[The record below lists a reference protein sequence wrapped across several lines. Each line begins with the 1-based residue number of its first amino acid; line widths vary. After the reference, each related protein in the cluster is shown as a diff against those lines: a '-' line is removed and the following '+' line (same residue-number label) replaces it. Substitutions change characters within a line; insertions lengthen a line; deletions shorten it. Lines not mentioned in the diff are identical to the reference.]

1 MCQPKPI
8 AMKKNRL
15 LFTILALGILSCH
28 ACSKAPLNEAEGSY
42 FLHENTSVVFE
53 DQGYMLK
60 DLEGNISIACF
71 SGPKV
76 IGEERDCINI
86 LVPKDRYSL
95 NNNRLTF
102 RSSFDAD
109 IRFFSKHY
117 EYGGHAI
124 VFVHFQQNTRVHIS
138 GSITNDTSND
148 MFQEGAVYPCP
159 VSISFTLED
168 GTPIRLKMNT
178 VTVSDEMTLIDGWL

>member
-1 MCQPKPI
+1 
-8 AMKKNRL
+8 MKSTRI
-15 LFTILALGILSCH
+15 LFPLLALCIFTCL
-28 ACSKAPLNEAEGSY
+28 ACTKAPLNETEGSY
-42 FLHENTSVVFE
+42 FLHENTRVEFE
-53 DQGYMLK
+53 DKGYMIK

-86 LVPKDRYSL
+86 LVPKDRYTL
-95 NNNRLTF
+95 KNNRLTF
-102 RSSFDAD
+102 RSSFDSK
-109 IRFFSKHY
+109 IRFFTKFY
-117 EYGGHAI
+117 EYGGHATVYI
-124 VFVHFQQNTRVHIS
+124 HFQQNTRVHIS
-138 GSITNDTSND
+138 GAITNDTSND

-178 VTVSDEMTLIDGWL
+178 GTVSDEMTLIGGWL